1 MNLDFARGVS
11 AWHYQT
17 AWTGYYPATTSHSGQ
32 GSGTL
37 PISDFSSIWQE
48 AVWNPRKCNL
58 FRGMESWECWQ
69 YQIFWVWLDIP
80 PEDFFLKER
89 DATISLF
96 WSILLQSYL
105 ICFFNLRLQQ
115 LLPLTEQKITANT
128 HYNQCNTNMGEKKT
142 YLPQFH
148 LRSWQELTAKGIEI
162 KIFNLQQTDTLSPLP
177 PHAKWEHWYLHLK
190 RKMAK
195 QKYQNYR
202 ADSKNVNNIFQS
214 GAGHIKQGVW
224 SQTII
229 FTFSKGLF
237 KFILS

>member
-17 AWTGYYPATTSHSGQ
+17 AWAGYYPATTSHSGQ

-128 HYNQCNTNMGEKKT
+128 LYNQCNTNMGGKK
-142 YLPQFH
+142 
-148 LRSWQELTAKGIEI
+148 
-162 KIFNLQQTDTLSPLP
+162 
-177 PHAKWEHWYLHLK
+177 
-190 RKMAK
+190 
-195 QKYQNYR
+195 
-202 ADSKNVNNIFQS
+202 NIFAS
-214 GAGHIKQGVW
+214 VSFKIMTGIN
-224 SQTII
+224 
-229 FTFSKGLF
+229 SKRHRN
-237 KFILS
+237 